1 MHIQWRHATAAVG
14 RAVAAARRRIRQYH
28 RGKSPEMA
36 RQNLRLTSVALTNF
50 CYGLGLP
57 CAALEELLGH
67 ALITRLIND

>member
-1 MHIQWRHATAAVG
+1 MHIQWRHATAAV
-14 RAVAAARRRIRQYH
+14 RCAVAAARRRIRQYH

>member
-1 MHIQWRHATAAVG
+1 MATCAGGGGTA
-14 RAVAAARRRIRQYH
+14 RRRRIRQYH

>member
-1 MHIQWRHATAAVG
+1 MHIQWRHATAVR
-14 RAVAAARRRIRQYH
+14 RAVAADPPISS
-28 RGKSPEMA
+28 GKSPEMA